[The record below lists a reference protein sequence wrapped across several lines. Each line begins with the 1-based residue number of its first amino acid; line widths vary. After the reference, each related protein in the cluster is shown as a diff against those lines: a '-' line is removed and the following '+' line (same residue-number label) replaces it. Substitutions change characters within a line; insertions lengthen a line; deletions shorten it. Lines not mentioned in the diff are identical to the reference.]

1 MQSESKGKVMDK
13 ILKGLLF
20 GMASTLLMACGA
32 NVRKVEHTAKDFLQ
46 AYYVDLDFEKALS
59 LSTDVSHAAIY
70 EQAELISLNPY
81 AKDEVP
87 DIVFKGVEIDDQNAV
102 KATCTYLV
110 NRVER
115 TLPLRKLEGLW
126 LVDLQGGSVETS
138 GAESSMMELSIGEQ
152 GGFATATSGV
162 ITYRPKSNIKKEEK

>member
-1 MQSESKGKVMDK
+1 MKSFLQS
-13 ILKGLLF
+13 LLA
-20 GMASTLLMACGA
+20 GIMGVLLLTACSG
-32 NVRKVEHTAKDFLQ
+32 NIRKAEHTAKDFLQ

-87 DIVFKGVEIDDQNAV
+87 DIVFKGVEIEGQNNERAIY
-102 KATCTYLV
+102 TYLA

-115 TLPLRKLEGLW
+115 TLPLRKLNGVW
-126 LVDLQGGSVETS
+126 LVDLQYGTVESTGGE
-138 GAESSMMELSIGEQ
+138 MMELSSGQQ
-152 GGFATATSGV
+152 GGFAAAASGPV
-162 ITYRPKSNIKKEEK
+162 IYKKRKQK